1 MDIQEIPGYIQ
12 ERVITIM
19 KNYIG
24 KITKIVT
31 VEISQKKYN
40 EVIYNIFRNT
50 NLHMLCNIPRFEE
63 YESIIQ
69 IKNLHKQSTLH
80 QTSLSTR

>member
-19 KNYIG
+19 KNYIE

-40 EVIYNIFRNT
+40 EVI
-50 NLHMLCNIPRFEE
+50 
-63 YESIIQ
+63 
-69 IKNLHKQSTLH
+69 
-80 QTSLSTR
+80 

>member
-40 EVIYNIFRNT
+40 EYKTYSEIQSYTCCVILPDLRSMKNNHTYQYNT
-50 NLHMLCNIPRFEE
+50 
-63 YESIIQ
+63 II
-69 IKNLHKQSTLH
+69 T
-80 QTSLSTR
+80 

>member
-24 KITKIVT
+24 KITKIVI

-40 EVIYNIFRNT
+40 EVI
-50 NLHMLCNIPRFEE
+50 
-63 YESIIQ
+63 
-69 IKNLHKQSTLH
+69 
-80 QTSLSTR
+80 

>member
-31 VEISQKKYN
+31 VEISQEKYN

-50 NLHMLCNIPRFEE
+50 NLHMLCNR
-63 YESIIQ
+63 YCESQ
-69 IKNLHKQSTLH
+69 YLNF
-80 QTSLSTR
+80 

>member
-1 MDIQEIPGYIQ
+1 MDIQEIPGYIR

-24 KITKIVT
+24 KTTKIVT

-40 EVIYNIFRNT
+40 EVI
-50 NLHMLCNIPRFEE
+50 
-63 YESIIQ
+63 
-69 IKNLHKQSTLH
+69 
-80 QTSLSTR
+80 

>member
-1 MDIQEIPGYIQ
+1 MHIQEIPGYIQ

-19 KNYIG
+19 KNYIE

-40 EVIYNIFRNT
+40 EVI
-50 NLHMLCNIPRFEE
+50 
-63 YESIIQ
+63 
-69 IKNLHKQSTLH
+69 
-80 QTSLSTR
+80 